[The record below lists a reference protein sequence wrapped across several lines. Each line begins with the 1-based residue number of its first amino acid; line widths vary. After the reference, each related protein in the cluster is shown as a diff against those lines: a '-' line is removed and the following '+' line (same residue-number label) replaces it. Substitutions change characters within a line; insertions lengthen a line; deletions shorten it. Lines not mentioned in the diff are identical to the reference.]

1 VHTKAGWLPVVVDVI
16 TLGNVGYTS
25 YGVSHVLDNR
35 YLRVCPRDLPSGDL
49 DDFSLV
55 PKIRKAWEGYS
66 HLEAFNFLN
75 SAPQIP

>member
-1 VHTKAGWLPVVVDVI
+1 MAMRVCWETEGL
-16 TLGNVGYTS
+16 
-25 YGVSHVLDNR
+25 VSHVLDNR
-35 YLRVCPRDLPSGDL
+35 YLRACPKDLPSGDL

-75 SAPQIP
+75 EV